1 MSKPEFDTLSD
12 TELKN
17 VPADEFVSALREMP
31 RDAIDRLS
39 KRPTL
44 TDAQSG
50 ALSAFLAM
58 SPLMGG
64 DSQDQPYDADDK
76 YIPLKNRLT
85 AWWNGTS
92 RSDDLEVTTGSDY
105 GLESDELESDSD
117 PNSVW
122 SDSSIEIAEA
132 VWGEGFIE
140 PGGAALARKVIAP
153 ASPDSTK
160 TVLDLTAG
168 MGGTACTFAR
178 EANLWM
184 EAYESDPALTRRAR
198 EIARTYML
206 SKRVP
211 VQQVDYATLDLK
223 QKRYDLI
230 YSRDRLYTTPHK
242 RRLLQQVAGA
252 LKPGG
257 QFLVTDYV
265 RRTESGFTE
274 PFDKWID
281 SEPQVIYPWTDSQ
294 YVDELRKAGLKLRTS
309 HDFSEKVLKQIH
321 AGWLRMMRS
330 LDSEEINRN
339 FVTRLV
345 QEGEVWLARA
355 KALESGDVQVIRIV
369 AVAS

>member
-1 MSKPEFDTLSD
+1 MSTPEFDTLSD
-12 TELKN
+12 AELKD
-17 VPADEFVSALREMP
+17 VPAEEFVTAIRDLP
-31 RDAIDRLS
+31 RDALERLS
-39 KRPTL
+39 ERPTL

-50 ALSAFLAM
+50 ALSAFLSM
-58 SPLMGG
+58 SPLMQS
-64 DSQDQPYDADDK
+64 DSQDSAEHHSQAPHAADDQ

-92 RSDDLEVTTGSDY
+92 RSDNYSGTSGADY
-105 GLESDELESDSD
+105 GLESDDLDLGSNADS
-117 PNSVW
+117 NSIW
-122 SDSSIEIAEA
+122 SDSAIEISEA

-140 PGGAALARKVIAP
+140 PGGAALARKIIAP

-178 EANLWM
+178 EDNLWM
-184 EAYESDPALTRRAR
+184 EAYEADPALTHRAR

-211 VQQVDYATLDLK
+211 IQQVDYATVDLK
-223 QKRYDLI
+223 SKRYDLI

-242 RRLLQQVAGA
+242 RRLIQQVAGA

-257 QFLVTDYV
+257 QFLLTDYV
-265 RRTESGFTE
+265 RRKESGFTE

-281 SEPQVIYPWTDSQ
+281 AEPQVVYPWTDAQ
-294 YVDELRKAGLKLRTS
+294 YVEELRRAGLKLRTS

-330 LDSEEINRN
+330 LDTDDVDRS
-339 FVTRLV
+339 FVSRLV
-345 QEGEVWLARA
+345 HEGEIWLARG
-355 KALESGDVQVIRIV
+355 ES
-369 AVAS
+369 S